1 MSSMPEAERER
12 RIIADSQRKL
22 SWFWM
27 VFLML
32 AFGMGLYAATEGE
45 IGRLATEQG
54 VWVAALIVLFLITHH
69 WYWNHPDA
77 EWPRDDRA
85 IAIALSIQIGL
96 LLPLLTRNVWFGGG
110 LIALLGQVSASMT
123 PRRWWIPMA
132 APVLL
137 LLAQLG
143 VIDLV
148 IAGAWRDIGVI
159 VLAVGWLVL
168 VLLYTHLTIDERGI
182 RAHLLAD
189 IRVLRDEIRGV
200 RAPDGEIARLRRRL
214 RECEALSDQQAVTL
228 DAVARAV
235 NRAGIAA
242 ADDRA
247 GLLSALAEAQVLL
260 AGAPG
265 MRPGRNSPTA
275 EVAGLPRRAA
285 TAAQR
290 RDDAAPADGQPPA
303 EPGST
308 GPVPPPA

>member
-1 MSSMPEAERER
+1 MSPMPDAERER
-12 RIIADSQRKL
+12 RVIADSQRRL

-32 AFGMGLYAATEGE
+32 AFGMGLYVATAGE
-45 IGRLATEQG
+45 LARLASEQG
-54 VWVAALIVLFLITHH
+54 VWVSALIVLFLITHH

-85 IAIALSIQIGL
+85 IAIALTIQIGL

-110 LIALLGQVSASMT
+110 LIALLGQVSASMA
-123 PRRWWIPMA
+123 PRRWWLPMA

-143 VIDLV
+143 VIDLAL
-148 IAGAWRDIGVI
+148 AGAWRDIGVI
-159 VLAVGWLVL
+159 LLAVSWLIL
-168 VLLYTHLTIDERGI
+168 VLLYAHLTIDERGI

-214 RECEALSDQQAVTL
+214 RETEVLADQQALTL

-247 GLLSALAEAQVLL
+247 GLLAALADAQATL

-265 MRPGRNSPTA
+265 MRPPGRSSATA
-275 EVAGLPRRAA
+275 EMAGLPRRAVPRRDEP
-285 TAAQR
+285 TAAIGSLPGEAGTTGS
-290 RDDAAPADGQPPA
+290 AAPPA
-303 EPGST
+303 
-308 GPVPPPA
+308 